1 MILDI
6 VNPIPCACLNN
17 NFSYFRDGRC
27 LACLGTGIADRA
39 REKVLKD
46 NLIARRPTMD
56 GYLGFDG
63 AHCHKIHRT
72 LPENWQCPGCLRN
85 KFQILR
91 WTTLNPK
98 SPMARKKGWALGYHT
113 HHDHAADKFGLSAPP
128 VWFSPRFEP
137 IVICEPCNTADG
149 AAKRKLKLPK
159 DFSFSPAEIRRFVTA
174 FPHGKHLID
183 YRVAREIYWKLYPC
197 PLT

>member
-1 MILDI
+1 
-6 VNPIPCACLNN
+6 
-17 NFSYFRDGRC
+17 
-27 LACLGTGIADRA
+27 
-39 REKVLKD
+39 
-46 NLIARRPTMD
+46 MD
-56 GYLGFDG
+56 DYLGFDG
-63 AHCHKIHRT
+63 AHCHRIHRS
-72 LPENWQCPGCLRN
+72 LPENWQCPGCLRT

-98 SPMARKKGWALGYHT
+98 SPMARKMGWALGYHT

-128 VWFSPRFEP
+128 FWFSPRFER
-137 IVICEPCNTADG
+137 IVICEPCNGADG

-159 DFSFSPAEIRRFVTA
+159 DFSFSPAEIQRFVTS

-183 YRVAREIYWKLYPC
+183 YWMAREIYSKLYPC